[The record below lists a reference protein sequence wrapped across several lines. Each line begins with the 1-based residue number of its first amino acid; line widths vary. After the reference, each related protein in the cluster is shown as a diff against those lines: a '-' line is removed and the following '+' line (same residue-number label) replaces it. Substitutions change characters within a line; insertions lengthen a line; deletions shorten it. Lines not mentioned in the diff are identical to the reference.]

1 MVIHIPRREH
11 RENHSEN
18 NMLSDTNIGNLRL
31 RNNIFLAPMAGITDL
46 AFRTLARNFGSSLCF
61 TEMIS
66 ANGLVRK
73 THKSYEY
80 LESSPD
86 DKPLGV
92 QIFGADPEILGEAA
106 GIVTEMG
113 ADLVDIN
120 AGCPVKKVLKTG
132 AGAAL
137 MRDPVKFADVVKSV
151 RKVTHLPITV
161 KIRSG
166 WTDNEVN
173 AIEIAAIAERC
184 GADALILH
192 PRTVKQGFSGTA
204 DWSLIRMVKER
215 AGIPI
220 IGSGD
225 IRRPEDARAMM
236 EETGCDGVMVARGAL
251 GNPWIFKEIITFMS
265 SGTTSDPPSPMERE
279 DVIRRHLDM
288 NIRLYGKEM
297 GIKNFRK
304 HLLWY
309 TKRLKG
315 GNKFRQSAVLVNEI
329 NDLLEMV
336 HEYLQP
342 LSYETSDAERL

>member
-1 MVIHIPRREH
+1 
-11 RENHSEN
+11 
-18 NMLSDTNIGNLRL
+18 MLPEINIGNLLL

-46 AFRTLARNFGSSLCF
+46 PFRTLARNFGSSLCF

-80 LESSPD
+80 LKSSPGD
-86 DKPLGV
+86 RPLGV
-92 QIFGADPEILGEAA
+92 QIFGADPDILCDAA

-137 MRDPVKFADVVKSV
+137 MRDPAKFAAVVRSV
-151 RKVTHLPITV
+151 RKATHLPFTV

-166 WTDNEVN
+166 WTDNEIN
-173 AIEIAAIAERC
+173 AVEIAGIAEGC

-192 PRTVKQGFSGTA
+192 PRTVKQGFSGIA
-204 DWSLIRMVKER
+204 DWSLIEMVKKR

-225 IRRPEDARAMM
+225 IRKPEDALAMM

-251 GNPWIFKEIITFMS
+251 GNPWIFKGITDLL
-265 SGTTSDPPSPMERE
+265 SDRTISPSTPSPVERE
-279 DVIRRHLDM
+279 GVIRRHLEA
-288 NIRLYGKEM
+288 NISLYGEKM
-297 GIKNFRK
+297 GVKSFRK

-309 TKRLKG
+309 TKGLKG
-315 GNKFRQSAVLVNEI
+315 GSKFRKAAVSVNEMGE
-329 NDLLEMV
+329 LLEMT
-336 HEYLQP
+336 HEYLMSGNMAPRGQESSFP
-342 LSYETSDAERL
+342 QALITKR

>member
-1 MVIHIPRREH
+1 
-11 RENHSEN
+11 
-18 NMLSDTNIGNLRL
+18 MLPEINIGNLFL
-31 RNNIFLAPMAGITDL
+31 GNNIFLAPMAGITDL
-46 AFRTLARNFGSSLCF
+46 PFRVLTRNFGSSLCF

-73 THKSYEY
+73 TCKSYRY

-86 DKPLGV
+86 DRPLGV
-92 QIFGADPEILGEAA
+92 QIFGSDPGILCEAA

-137 MRDPVKFADVVKSV
+137 MRDPAKFAAVVRSV
-151 RKVTHLPITV
+151 RKATHLPLTV

-166 WTDNEVN
+166 WVNDEIN
-173 AIEIAAIAERC
+173 AIEIAGIAEGC

-192 PRTVKQGFSGTA
+192 PRTVKQGFSGAA
-204 DWSLIRMVKER
+204 DWSLIGMVKKR

-225 IRRPEDARAMM
+225 IRKPEDALTMM
-236 EETGCDGVMVARGAL
+236 EKTGCDGVVVARGAL
-251 GNPWIFKEIITFMS
+251 GNPWIFKEITDLL
-265 SGTTSDPPSPMERE
+265 SDKTLPSTPSPMERE
-279 DVIRRHLDM
+279 GVIRRHLEA
-288 NIRLYGKEM
+288 NISLYGEKM
-297 GIKNFRK
+297 GVKGFRK

-309 TKRLKG
+309 TKGLKG
-315 GNKFRQSAVLVNEI
+315 GSKFRKAAVSVNEVGE
-329 NDLLEMV
+329 LLGMI
-336 HEYLQP
+336 HEYLISGDMTPGSQESSLP
-342 LSYETSDAERL
+342 R

>member
-1 MVIHIPRREH
+1 MLPEIH
-11 RENHSEN
+11 
-18 NMLSDTNIGNLRL
+18 IGNLRL
-31 RNNIFLAPMAGITDL
+31 RNNIFLAPMAGITNL
-46 AFRTLARNFGSSLCF
+46 PFRVLARNFGSSLCF

-73 THKSYEY
+73 TCRSYSY

-86 DKPLGV
+86 DRPLGV
-92 QIFGADPEILGEAA
+92 QIFGSDPDILSEAA

-137 MRDPVKFADVVKSV
+137 MRDPAKFATVIRSV
-151 RKVTHLPITV
+151 RKTTHLPFTV

-166 WTDNEVN
+166 WADNEIN
-173 AIEIAAIAERC
+173 AIEIAAIAEGC

-204 DWSLIRMVKER
+204 DWHLIRMVKER
-215 AGIPI
+215 ANIPI

-225 IRRPEDARAMM
+225 IRKPEDARAMM
-236 EETGCDGVMVARGAL
+236 EKTGCDGVMVGRGAL
-251 GNPWIFKEIITFMS
+251 GNPWIF
-265 SGTTSDPPSPMERE
+265 SGINAFLSDRALSFTPSLMERE
-279 DVIRRHLDM
+279 DVIRRHLEMD
-288 NIRLYGKEM
+288 ISRYGEKM
-297 GIKNFRK
+297 GVKSFRK

-309 TKRLKG
+309 TKGLKG
-315 GNKFRQSAVLVNEI
+315 GSKFRKAAVSVNEMGE
-329 NDLLEMV
+329 LLRML
-336 HEYLQP
+336 HEYLQLLSKEDNQESILP
-342 LSYETSDAERL
+342 LMR